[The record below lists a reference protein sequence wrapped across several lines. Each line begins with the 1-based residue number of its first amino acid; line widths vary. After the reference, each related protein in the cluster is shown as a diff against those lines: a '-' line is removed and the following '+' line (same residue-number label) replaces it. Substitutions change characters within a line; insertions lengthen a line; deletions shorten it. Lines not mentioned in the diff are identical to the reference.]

1 MSFDKLK
8 KENQDRILN
17 AACEIFSKYGYEKAS
32 MKDIADTAC
41 VSKSVLFKYF
51 STKENLYRTL
61 FNTAADGIR
70 KADQRALSQTDGDI
84 FSTIRKSIEHRR
96 LLFQEC
102 PWIYRF
108 SYTAYF
114 DTSPFVQQLVEQE
127 MKNYKSSQ
135 FPMTEKNAQTQRD
148 SESSCQYKGL
158 RKDISDS
165 AARQIILWVSQSY
178 LGEKLLKNELETEEL
193 EAGFQ
198 FWLDILEIILGE
210 NQGNSMNKNKG
221 RKD

>member
-1 MSFDKLK
+1 MSFDNLENEK
-8 KENQDRILN
+8 KNRILDS
-17 AACEIFSKYGYEKAS
+17 ACEMFSKYGYEKAS
-32 MKDIADTAC
+32 MKDIADAAGI
-41 VSKSVLFKYF
+41 SKSVLFKYF
-51 STKENLYRTL
+51 STKENLYRIL
-61 FNTAADGIR
+61 FTTAADGIR
-70 KADQRALSQTDGDI
+70 EADQGAFAEMDGTI
-84 FSTIRKSIEHRR
+84 FDLIRKRMESRQQ
-96 LLFQEC
+96 LFSQY
-102 PWIYRF
+102 PWIYHL

-127 MKNYKSSQ
+127 MKNYQSSQ

-148 SESSCQYKGL
+148 SESSSQYKGL

-178 LGEKLLKNELETEEL
+178 LREKLLKNELETEEL
-193 EAGFQ
+193 KAGFQ

-210 NQGNSMNKNKG
+210 NQGDSMSENKG